1 MSPNVMCPLQIARI
15 VNAPEG
21 VTAMLLPTPRRSG
34 STASGD
40 LLRPVFR
47 AGGDG
52 QRRKEKRD
60 GPADDLGAAQDL
72 VVAETLR
79 RDETGAGP
87 RRGDG
92 AAVPQGNLRVSTVME
107 DQQRTGNGGGE
118 LDHTQLFPRDSVPR
132 REPDLHRIADRSR
145 HPADARE
152 TARIFLGIGEGGKQ
166 DHGADAKTLTHRQH
180 AGRRAEGV
188 ADETHDVPGV
198 FRHREDR
205 TDKIGDGT
213 APPFRSAVTRS
224 VERDHGEARL
234 RQGSHETTETSGMSS
249 PSVDEEHRGT
259 LSPPPRRE
267 PAVAE
272 ENVAEAAAGKDF
284 TLLAGPGLTRRSEEQ
299 ELRPTGRKEVREET
313 QGSEALP
320 NEREQQFVEPAF
332 RDSQNRRTLPAS
344 HAGLQC

>member
-1 MSPNVMCPLQIARI
+1 MLPR
-15 VNAPEG
+15 G
-21 VTAMLLPTPRRSG
+21 VTAMLLPTPPGYRPESQLPDNAWTNRCCHPEPFAPLRTGSAKDLLSHSQSRSRSLVAPLLGMTGIAPLLGMTGNAPLLGRRRARRV
-34 STASGD
+34 ASGD
-40 LLRPVFR
+40 LLGRGFP

-52 QRRKEKRD
+52 QGGKEKRD

-72 VVAETLR
+72 VVAEALR
-79 RDETGAGP
+79 RGETGPGP

-92 AAVPQGNLRVSTVME
+92 AAVPQGNLRVSTIME
-107 DQQRTGNGGGE
+107 DQQWTWSGGSG

-152 TARIFLGIGEGGKQ
+152 TARIFLGIGEGSKQ
-166 DHGADAKTLTHRQH
+166 NQGADAKTLTHRQH

-198 FRHREDR
+198 FRHREDS

-267 PAVAE
+267 PAVA
-272 ENVAEAAAGKDF
+272 
-284 TLLAGPGLTRRSEEQ
+284 
-299 ELRPTGRKEVREET
+299 
-313 QGSEALP
+313 
-320 NEREQQFVEPAF
+320 
-332 RDSQNRRTLPAS
+332 
-344 HAGLQC
+344 